1 MIALR
6 AFLAL
11 VILTVGTYTG
21 IVIANHGLH
30 LFPVFFGDMAEL
42 TWRGQFNL
50 DFMCML
56 AFSGLWVAYRHRF
69 SAVGLVL
76 GSCAFFLGAPFLS
89 AYLLV
94 QSVRTKGDVAAL
106 LLGEQRA
113 SA

>member
-11 VILTVGTYTG
+11 VILAVGTYTG
-21 IVIANHGLH
+21 IVIANHGLN

-56 AFSGLWVAYRHRF
+56 AFSGLSVAFRHRF
-69 SAVGLVL
+69 SRVVSVAIPKRRNLT
-76 GSCAFFLGAPFLS
+76 GSRFPDDVRES
-89 AYLLV
+89 A
-94 QSVRTKGDVAAL
+94 
-106 LLGEQRA
+106 
-113 SA
+113 